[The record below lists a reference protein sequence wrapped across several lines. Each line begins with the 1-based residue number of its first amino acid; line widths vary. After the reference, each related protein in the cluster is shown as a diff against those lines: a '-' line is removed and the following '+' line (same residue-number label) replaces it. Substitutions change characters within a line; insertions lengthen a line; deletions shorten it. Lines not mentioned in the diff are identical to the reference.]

1 MFSVFSMFSMV
12 LKLTSCSPIRDG
24 RMEQLVEP
32 CFLNTEDDCTH
43 RCFFLCAK
51 KVNIIER
58 NMIRTKTWRIGQLW
72 FEILCVLNITGL
84 VCINGSIVCK
94 AHLFAKAVDFFF
106 SCRNVY
112 SDGVKLAC
120 GKRVGLPCGPPVFT
134 ARPSVRPIWTSDK
147 KTAQC
152 HRGGISGARTTS
164 SRRDNW
170 QNWIGPGGQTEFSKE
185 AQHRASRSLGLL
197 TR

>member
-1 MFSVFSMFSMV
+1 MCQEGQHHWE
-12 LKLTSCSPIRDG
+12 KYDKNEN
-24 RMEQLVEP
+24 MEDWAVVVWN
-32 CFLNTEDDCTH
+32 F
-43 RCFFLCAK
+43 
-51 KVNIIER
+51 
-58 NMIRTKTWRIGQLW
+58 
-72 FEILCVLNITGL
+72 VLNITGL